1 MVWEFG
7 NNVNVWGDARSSS
20 SAPPVASYH
29 HAMMHEIHVL
39 LVDHESDGLVNTVK
53 LLELCQYRVTF
64 VELASAAISMLL
76 SGKTRFDVVMANI
89 NSPDLHGFK
98 LLQHAVSLGIPVVL
112 MSADDNTFMAMRA
125 LENGAFL
132 YIKKPATMEMLR
144 CLWQHV
150 LREKTRMI
158 RERDILAGA
167 NHGHGPRGLDVKGV
181 TINNRTVENPNDIVE
196 GLFGMRNKGK
206 AKKKYRGIRI
216 GVDEDEEYDQSQDHM
231 MMAGTIMSRERCVRS
246 GLWNSTRNLW
256 MLLKNW
262 AREVGCF
269 PKEILEIMN
278 VPGLTRMQV
287 ASHLQKCRN
296 DNWRSPEERKA
307 FQATQNGSP
316 SSIGS
321 QPKPRRFG
329 SKPQLGRGVPSQVQQ
344 GTRGTQRSPETR
356 PETGR
361 SQGVGVVPVMANN
374 ANHQQYGTP
383 VPDPSNAPP
392 GSNSSSNTKDQSD
405 EFFNFP
411 DVDSLVQN
419 YPGMQQGSRMNN
431 PTTDPGTYH
440 TNPVYQDQNG
450 AGPSGARKRRN
461 WSSETSNF
469 ESDESEG
476 RVVV

>member
-7 NNVNVWGDARSSS
+7 NNVNVWGDVRSS

-98 LLQHAVSLGIPVVL
+98 LLQHAVSLGLPVVL

-158 RERDILAGA
+158 RERDILVGA
-167 NHGHGPRGLDVKGV
+167 NHGQGSRGLDVKGV
-181 TINNRTVENPNDIVE
+181 AINHRTVENPNDIIE
-196 GLFGMRNKGK
+196 GMVGMRNKGK
-206 AKKKYRGIRI
+206 SKKKYRGIRI
-216 GVDEDEEYDQSQDHM
+216 GVDEDEEYESENHM
-231 MMAGTIMSRERCVRS
+231 MMGGDNNVKRKMCTEWTLELHEKFMDAVEELGEGR
-246 GLWNSTRNLW
+246 
-256 MLLKNW
+256 
-262 AREVGCF
+262 CF

-307 FQATQNGSP
+307 FQAAHNGS
-316 SSIGS
+316 SSSVGP

-329 SKPQLGRGVPSQVQQ
+329 SKPQLGRTVPNQVQQ
-344 GTRGTQRSPETR
+344 ETRGAQPSPETLS
-356 PETGR
+356 EAGM

-374 ANHQQYGTP
+374 TNQQQYGTP
-383 VPDPSNAPP
+383 VPDPN
-392 GSNSSSNTKDQSD
+392 
-405 EFFNFP
+405 
-411 DVDSLVQN
+411 VDSLIQN
-419 YPGMQQGSRMNN
+419 YPGMQQGSGMNN
-431 PTTDPGTYH
+431 PNPDPETYH
-440 TNPVYQDQNG
+440 TNPVYQEQKCGGG
-450 AGPSGARKRRN
+450 ASADRKRSN

-469 ESDESEG
+469 ESDDSESRGHHDE
-476 RVVV
+476 

>member
-7 NNVNVWGDARSSS
+7 NNVNVWADVRSS
-20 SAPPVASYH
+20 SAPPVAPYH

-98 LLQHAVSLGIPVVL
+98 LLQHAVSLGLPVL

-158 RERDILAGA
+158 RERDILVGA
-167 NHGHGPRGLDVKGV
+167 NHGHGPRGLDIKGV
-181 TINNRTVENPNDIVE
+181 AINHRTVENPNDIGE
-196 GLFGMRNKGK
+196 GLAGMRNKGK

-216 GVDEDEEYDQSQDHM
+216 GVDEDEEYESQNHM
-231 MMAGTIMSRERCVRS
+231 MMGGDNNVKRKMCTEWT
-246 GLWNSTRNLW
+246 LELHENLW

-307 FQATQNGSP
+307 FQASQNGS
-316 SSIGS
+316 SGSIGS
-321 QPKPRRFG
+321 QPKLRRFG
-329 SKPQLGRGVPSQVQQ
+329 SKPNWVGPFQIRSSEGLGEHNGALKPFQKLEYHKVWALYQSWLTIPII
-344 GTRGTQRSPETR
+344 
-356 PETGR
+356 
-361 SQGVGVVPVMANN
+361 NN
-374 ANHQQYGTP
+374 MEHLCPN
-383 VPDPSNAPP
+383 
-392 GSNSSSNTKDQSD
+392 
-405 EFFNFP
+405 
-411 DVDSLVQN
+411 QN
-419 YPGMQQGSRMNN
+419 YPSMQQGCGMNN
-431 PTTDPGTYH
+431 PNPDPGTYH
-440 TNPVYQDQNG
+440 TNPIYPEQKCG
-450 AGPSGARKRRN
+450 AGPSGESKRSN

-476 RVVV
+476 RGHHDE